1 MTMPS
6 SNPVFGRGL
15 QNTGPGYGQQ
25 SPWGGAPQYGAPQ
38 YGYGTQDPYAAPSP
52 YAQSPYAPSATRY
65 MTMDD
70 VVQKTGLSFLVTV
83 LSAAVTWALLPQE
96 LAFGL
101 ALPAVLVALVLGLV
115 ISFKQIANPVATL
128 SYGALYGIALGAIS
142 EAFNQIWPGIVM
154 QALVG
159 TFGVFAGMLVVY
171 KTGAIRVT
179 PKLTR
184 WIVGAMF
191 GVLALVLVNLV
202 VGFFVP
208 GGLGLRDG
216 GTLSIIF
223 SLVVIGVAAFSLL
236 LDFDMAEAAIR
247 RGAPAKFA
255 RQIAFGLPIRV
266 VRLYLEIL
274 RLLPYFQNDGERT
287 PRPPAPRAP
296 GPPAGGPSH
305 HSAPAP
311 AGGRGHWPFRGLFP
325 WRDRRCRTA
334 QGRAACETAD
344 LAGSGSFRTAA
355 PGPS

>member
-15 QNTGPGYGQQ
+15 QNTGPGHGQR

-52 YAQSPYAPSATRY
+52 YAQSPYAPPTTRY

-70 VVQKTGLSFLVTV
+70 VVQKTGLAFLVTV

-115 ISFKQIANPVATL
+115 IAFKQVANPVATL
-128 SYGALYGIALGAIS
+128 SYGALYGVALGAIS
-142 EAFNQIWPGIVM
+142 EAFNQLWPGIVM

-202 VGFFVP
+202 AGFFVP

-216 GTLSIIF
+216 GPLAIIF

-236 LDFDMAEAAIR
+236 LDFDMADEAIR

-255 RQIAFGLPIRV
+255 WYIAFGLLVTV
-266 VRLYLEIL
+266 VWLYMEIL
-274 RLLPYFQNDGERT
+274 RLLSYFRE
-287 PRPPAPRAP
+287 
-296 GPPAGGPSH
+296 
-305 HSAPAP
+305 
-311 AGGRGHWPFRGLFP
+311 
-325 WRDRRCRTA
+325 
-334 QGRAACETAD
+334 
-344 LAGSGSFRTAA
+344 
-355 PGPS
+355 